1 MEQQEEEVFFK
12 KNVPYRVGV
21 RMELKDSEGILLD
34 DTNPYVAVPKKNLRK
49 FLQANKTGIDR
60 GLIIE
65 IDEPP
70 LETISNNSL
79 TDDQAAELVKNYHT
93 LKKKLPEITSDVT
106 ILKLLQAAKA
116 TKRAE
121 GTVKLI
127 TERYEEISPDAM
139 QSVS

>member
-1 MEQQEEEVFFK
+1 MEREEEVFYK

-21 RMELKDSEGILLD
+21 RMEIRDTEGVLLD
-34 DTNPYVAVPKKNLRK
+34 NDNPYIAVPKKNLRK
-49 FLQANKTGIDR
+49 FLQANKYGIDK

-70 LETISNNSL
+70 LETVSNNSI
-79 TDDQAAELVKNYHT
+79 TDEQAAELVKNYHA
-93 LKKKLPEITSDVT
+93 LKKRLPEITSDVT
-106 ILKLLQAAKA
+106 VLKLLQAAKA

-121 GTVKLI
+121 GTIKLI